1 MDAGTSAPVR
11 QCSTQQQR
19 TSERTNE
26 RTNEL
31 LSVVVT
37 TVNQTA
43 RRPTDHSFCVAQK
56 VHVGCA
62 QLETLFYVLY
72 SVIMYF
78 LFFAI
83 CTELQ
88 YITKLVKLI
97 IITVQ
102 Y

>member
-1 MDAGTSAPVR
+1 
-11 QCSTQQQR
+11 
-19 TSERTNE
+19 
-26 RTNEL
+26 
-31 LSVVVT
+31 
-37 TVNQTA
+37 
-43 RRPTDHSFCVAQK
+43 
-56 VHVGCA
+56 
-62 QLETLFYVLY
+62 LFYVLY